1 MGTTAT
7 KRVKRNKDGSVDAAA
22 VLEAL
27 DGPLTFGRMMTSLR
41 ECEERTLAAFGKR
54 LGITAGHLHDVERGK
69 RTVSL
74 ERAARWARTLGY
86 SEEQFVRLALQ
97 ATVDAAGL
105 AFNVELAAKPKKR
118 RARKAA

>member
-1 MGTTAT
+1 MGTAAA
-7 KRVKRNKDGSVDAAA
+7 KKGKRNKDGSIDAAA
-22 VLEAL
+22 FLEAR

-41 ECEERTLAAFGKR
+41 ECEEQTLAAFGKR
-54 LGITAGHLHDVERGK
+54 LGIAAGHLHDVEHGK
-69 RTVSL
+69 RTVSPQ
-74 ERAARWARTLGY
+74 RAARWARSLGY

-105 AFNVELAAKPKKR
+105 AFEVALAAKPKKR